1 MALSLYRPK
10 SAPDRVRSGHS
21 PVPRQKP
28 EAEVQQQPTKRST
41 SSSSN
46 PGSYSAFGS
55 GVTGRGRSYSASTT
69 SSDKASKQGKQVR
82 KDSDKEELVGTAGR
96 NKLRSKSHSRSASAP
111 GIPTTSIA
119 SVILAPPTRTS
130 RTIRT
135 PRTTAPAAITTT
147 TTTTTMSTNAA
158 LLSYL
163 EEQLFAFSKI
173 PLGDFE
179 SIMAWIELHSHHAI
193 DYQLCKEKMLWQT
206 YKTFERLLRRDF
218 EERHVRL
225 VQEFANQCVQT
236 LAILDYA
243 ADCGYENL
251 RKYVRNLVLTPEMAR
266 MNYLARMMKLPPQER
281 LEFIT
286 RPVPGHLEKLK
297 WFCLL
302 YDHLYEKIE
311 QETRHRMEKTLLDK
325 FHTRLENVQARLSR
339 GANTLLNSPDGEV
352 GRAL

>member
-10 SAPDRVRSGHS
+10 SAPDRVRAGHS
-21 PVPRQKP
+21 PAPRLKL
-28 EAEVQQQPTKRST
+28 ESEVQKRPTNRGM

-46 PGSYSAFGS
+46 PGSNSASSPGA
-55 GVTGRGRSYSASTT
+55 TGRSRSYSASTA

-82 KDSDKEELVGTAGR
+82 KEELAGTADR
-96 NKLRSKSHSRSASAP
+96 NKLRSKSHSRSASAA
-111 GIPTTSIA
+111 GVPTLSIA
-119 SVILAPPTRTS
+119 SAILAPPTRTT
-130 RTIRT
+130 RA
-135 PRTTAPAAITTT
+135 TAPAAITTT
-147 TTTTTMSTNAA
+147 TTTTRMSTNAA

-243 ADCGYENL
+243 ADCGYENS

-302 YDHLYEKIE
+302 YDHIYEKIE

>member
-10 SAPDRVRSGHS
+10 NAPDRARPGHS
-21 PVPRQKP
+21 PVPPLKP
-28 EAEVQQQPTKRST
+28 GAEVQKRPTKRST
-41 SSSSN
+41 SSSSS
-46 PGSYSAFGS
+46 PGSNPASGS
-55 GVTGRGRSYSASTT
+55 GATGRSRSYSASTAN
-69 SSDKASKQGKQVR
+69 SDKASKQGKQAR
-82 KDSDKEELVGTAGR
+82 KDSDKEELAGTAGR
-96 NKLRSKSHSRSASAP
+96 NKLRSKSHSRSASAS
-111 GIPTTSIA
+111 GVPTASIA
-119 SVILAPPTRTS
+119 SAILTPPTRTS
-130 RTIRT
+130 RA
-135 PRTTAPAAITTT
+135 TTPAAITTT

-243 ADCGYENL
+243 ADCGYENT

>member
-10 SAPDRVRSGHS
+10 SAPDRARSGHS
-21 PVPRQKP
+21 PVSQPNSEAKAQK
-28 EAEVQQQPTKRST
+28 QPT
-41 SSSSN
+41 N
-46 PGSYSAFGS
+46 PGSYSASGS
-55 GVTGRGRSYSASTT
+55 GSTGHSRSYSASIT

-111 GIPTTSIA
+111 GVPTTSIA
-119 SVILAPPTRTS
+119 STTLTPPTRAS
-130 RTIRT
+130 
-135 PRTTAPAAITTT
+135 RTTAPTAITTI

-193 DYQLCKEKMLWQT
+193 DYQVCKEKMLWQT

-243 ADCGYENL
+243 ADCGYENS

-311 QETRHRMEKTLLDK
+311 QETRHRMEKTLMDR